1 MNDFNLASTTSRKT
15 IMQSRRFQEPPS
27 FAEEHALLAQGYSF
41 VAGIDEVGRGALAGP
56 VAAAAVILP
65 PNLDAPWLSLVRD
78 SKQLNAKQRQFLT
91 QHIREA
97 SLAVGVGMV
106 SHQYIDSK
114 GIIWSTRQAM
124 RLAMSELEPAPD
136 FLLIDGLALPA
147 IKLPQKHIIKGD
159 CICFSISCASIVAKV
174 ARDQLMADLSQEHPG
189 YGFAAH
195 KGYGTAEHLDA
206 LRRLGVCPI
215 HRRSFA
221 PVKELCP

>member
-1 MNDFNLASTTSRKT
+1 MR
-15 IMQSRRFQEPPS
+15 QSWRFQEPPS
-27 FAEEHALLAQGYSF
+27 LTEERALLAQGYRF

-65 PNLDAPWLSLVRD
+65 PRLNATWLSLVRD
-78 SKQLNAKQRQFLT
+78 SKQLSAKKRQFLA
-91 QHIREA
+91 QRLREKA
-97 SLAVGVGMV
+97 LSLGVGMV
-106 SHQYIDSK
+106 SHQDIDSK
-114 GIIWSTRQAM
+114 GIVWATRQAM
-124 RLAMSELEPAPD
+124 RLAVAELKPAPD

-147 IKLPQKHIIKGD
+147 VKLPQKHIIKGD
-159 CICFSISCASIVAKV
+159 CLCLSIACASTVAKV
-174 ARDQLMADLSQEHPG
+174 ARDQLMADLGQEHPG